1 MIWLPKC
8 LSRSDNPTLPLQQNW
23 SSPHSV
29 FCEHPNRVIASL
41 RENICCCP
49 ITSYLLI
56 ALLLSWVCYHIDALL
71 SYVLWDMS
79 WGFWKVLYVHQPFLL
94 LFCCIYPLFWCSIS
108 WWSCFPSCAAWSFYF
123 VPSCSCHK
131 IWWAL
136 SISLS
141 PRRPSNSLWL
151 IVLVFDKSCWP
162 SSNKASWRILHLC
175 FSGCFELLSNLSPSS
190 QKPRA
195 CNEEQKSMTPW
206 DTHL

>member
-1 MIWLPKC
+1 MITKVSKLVWQPYPPPATKLELPSQCFLWASKPC
-8 LSRSDNPTLPLQQNW
+8 HRILEG
-23 SSPHSV
+23 
-29 FCEHPNRVIASL
+29 EH
-41 RENICCCP
+41 
-49 ITSYLLI
+49 
-56 ALLLSWVCYHIDALL
+56 LLLSYHQLSPYSFASLL
-71 SYVLWDMS
+71 SMLSHWCLAFLCSMGYVLR
-79 WGFWKVLYVHQPFLL
+79 VLKSPVCSSTLFITLL
-94 LFCCIYPLFWCSIS
+94 LYLFTLSSLLFS